1 MKKIIALLSILVA
14 GAGGYYFYNINNQQ
28 VSTELFEYVNIEKIT
43 EEIENAKKTFRKYNW
58 PVIDVTR
65 KSVEETAAS
74 VIKIHEITKKN
85 G

>member
-1 MKKIIALLSILVA
+1 MCIVGLTTEPRRLIDLRKNRMNLIKEQE
-14 GAGGYYFYNINNQQ
+14 NI
-28 VSTELFEYVNIEKIT
+28 EYVNIEKIT